1 VKEGECSAKQSGFR
15 AGQDY
20 HYDVKIAAK
29 WPMFFVE
36 YWQKADIMSTVI
48 ITSEEWSV
56 LLGNEAKSVKARGKT
71 YRDKHLN
78 SANFRQPRQIFCVE
92 SEPARSL
99 RDLISNDEISA
110 LLAPHPI
117 K

>member
-1 VKEGECSAKQSGFR
+1 MADVLCIVLAKGN
-15 AGQDY
+15 
-20 HYDVKIAAK
+20 
-29 WPMFFVE
+29 
-36 YWQKADIMSTVI
+36 IMSTVL

-56 LLGNEAKSVKARGKT
+56 LLGSETKSVTA
-71 YRDKHLN
+71 RDKIYRNKHLR
-78 SANFRQPRQIFCVE
+78 SGKIRQPRQIFCME

-99 RDLISNDEISA
+99 RDLISNDEIAA

>member
-1 VKEGECSAKQSGFR
+1 
-15 AGQDY
+15 
-20 HYDVKIAAK
+20 
-29 WPMFFVE
+29 
-36 YWQKADIMSTVI
+36 MSTVL

-56 LLGNEAKSVKARGKT
+56 LLGSQAKSVKARGKT
-71 YRDKHLN
+71 YRNKRLH
-78 SANFRQPRQIFCVE
+78 SANFREPRQIFCVE

-99 RDLISNDEISA
+99 RDLISNDEIAA